1 MSRPSGSSQNL
12 ILLAAGLGQRGVV
25 VDSTSFKLP
34 PALSQNASASIHLS
48 SLSYNFKNLMNG
60 DPPSPKLF
68 SKTNNEYPRVPLN
81 DFQSSF
87 ALKSFLPLRESYL
100 MK

>member
-1 MSRPSGSSQNL
+1 M
-12 ILLAAGLGQRGVV
+12 V
-25 VDSTSFKLP
+25 T
-34 PALSQNASASIHLS
+34 
-48 SLSYNFKNLMNG
+48 
-60 DPPSPKLF
+60 PPSPKLF